1 MNNKKI
7 MVLLVLLVAVVGF
20 TLASVSAAS
29 TQSKTFTV
37 KDNSIVTKSLG
48 KGDKV
53 SVYYTSNF
61 SPQYNMKRFLAVT
74 CYGFDIDPNYHK
86 ISKVKVYLKNKNKQT
101 VVRTYDTAAGG
112 KIIKVSSKETPYKVV
127 VYYKTYKN
135 KIVY

>member
-1 MNNKKI
+1 

-20 TLASVSAAS
+20 TMASVSAAS

-37 KDNSIVTKSLG
+37 KDNSIVTKSLA
-48 KGDKV
+48 
-53 SVYYTSNF
+53 NF

-74 CYGFDIDPNYHK
+74 CYGFDIDPDYHK
-86 ISKVKVYLKNKNKQT
+86 ISKVKVYLKNKNKKT
-101 VVRTYDTAAGG
+101 VVRTYNTAAGG

-135 KIVY
+135 KIVF

>member
-1 MNNKKI
+1 MNKKKI

-20 TLASVSAAS
+20 TMASVSAAS

-37 KDNSIVTKSLG
+37 IVTKSLG

-53 SVYYTSNF
+53 SVYYTSSF

-74 CYGFDIDPNYHK
+74 CYGFDIDPDYHK
-86 ISKVKVYLKNKNKQT
+86 ISKVKVYLKNKNKKT
-101 VVRTYDTAAGG
+101 VVRTYNTAAGG

>member
-1 MNNKKI
+1 MNKKKI

-20 TLASVSAAS
+20 TMASVSAAS

-37 KDNSIVTKSLG
+37 KDNSIVTKS
-48 KGDKV
+48 
-53 SVYYTSNF
+53 
-61 SPQYNMKRFLAVT
+61 
-74 CYGFDIDPNYHK
+74 
-86 ISKVKVYLKNKNKQT
+86 ISKVKVYLKNKNKKT
-101 VVRTYDTAAGG
+101 VVRTYNTAAGG

>member
-1 MNNKKI
+1 

-20 TLASVSAAS
+20 TMASVSAAS

-61 SPQYNMKRFLAVT
+61 SPMKRFLAVT
-74 CYGFDIDPNYHK
+74 CYGFDIDPDYHK
-86 ISKVKVYLKNKNKQT
+86 ISKVKVYLKNKNKKT
-101 VVRTYDTAAGG
+101 VVRTYNTAAGG

-135 KIVY
+135 KIVF

>member
-20 TLASVSAAS
+20 TMASVSAAS

-37 KDNSIVTKSLG
+37 KDNSIVTKSLD
-48 KGDKV
+48 KGDKI

-86 ISKVKVYLKNKNKQT
+86 ISKVKVYLKNKNKKT

-112 KIIKVSSKETPYKVV
+112 KIIKFLQRKLPIKQWFII
-127 VYYKTYKN
+127 KPI
-135 KIVY
+135 KIN

>member
-1 MNNKKI
+1 MDKKKI
-7 MVLLVLLVAVVGF
+7 IVLLVLLIAVCGF
-20 TLASVSAAS
+20 TMASVSAAA

-37 KDNSIVTKSLG
+37 KDNTIVTKSLG

-61 SPQYNMKRFLAVT
+61 SPQYNLQRFLAVT

-86 ISKVKVYLKNKNKQT
+86 ITKVKVYLKKKNKKT
-101 VVRTYDTAAGG
+101 VVRTYNTAAGG
-112 KIIKVSSKETPYKVV
+112 KIIKVSTKETPYKVV

-135 KIVY
+135 KIVF

>member
-1 MNNKKI
+1 MNYKKI

-20 TLASVSAAS
+20 TMASVSAAS

-53 SVYYTSNF
+53 SA
-61 SPQYNMKRFLAVT
+61 PQYNMKRFLAVT
-74 CYGFDIDPNYHK
+74 CYGFDIDPDYHK
-86 ISKVKVYLKNKNKQT
+86 ISKVKVYLKNKNKKT
-101 VVRTYDTAAGG
+101 VVRTYNTAAGG

-135 KIVY
+135 KIVF